1 MPYLQL
7 EERRI
12 PLQQGENRVGGGD
25 GAGEESAAVVLIV
38 DGGSGATLRV
48 RSAGDRVEV
57 NGVSIGAQ
65 PAPLFHG
72 DRLRIEGR
80 EYLFCDDGQT
90 GPTLRVE
97 AADEPAPAAPPS
109 PPAPRARSNG
119 RVVSLVDGRE
129 YAVHGDGLWI
139 GRDAGCD
146 VVVSSRDVSRRHA
159 RIELEPD
166 GYVLR
171 DVSMNGVRVNG
182 ARINEVHPLAI
193 GDVIR
198 VGPEEMRF
206 HGTAADGEE
215 TPPLLPVILPP
226 RPVAT
231 PPQPVTSMPAAEP
244 ATVAPPALPV
254 SPAAESPDASVIR
267 TAAIPSATPPVEP
280 VVRPVLA
287 TLEILNPGP
296 AKGTRFTIDTPL
308 LHIGRG
314 AHNDVRLTEESV
326 SDLHAKLQR
335 RADGWHVIDLGST
348 NGTYVAG
355 QRIRAEARIASGGEL
370 RLGGVKLRFLE
381 GEGAGQAGGDTRVVA
396 AFQPSTGTEP
406 GTIIPS
412 GMPASPVMGG
422 GLRWALVAA
431 LVVLALLAVFLYVRM
446 Q

>member
-12 PLQQGENRVGGGD
+12 PLQQGENRVGGGES
-25 GAGEESAAVVLIV
+25 GGGESAVVVVSV
-38 DGGSGATLRV
+38 DGGQGATLRV
-48 RSAGDRVEV
+48 LSAGDRVEV
-57 NGVSIGAQ
+57 NGVSVGAQ
-65 PAPLFHG
+65 PALLFHG
-72 DRLRIEGR
+72 DRLRIEGT

-97 AADEPAPAAPPS
+97 AAEEPEPPT
-109 PPAPRARSNG
+109 PPTHPGPRARSNG

-182 ARINEVHPLAI
+182 VRINEVHPLAI

-198 VGPEEMRF
+198 VGPEELRF
-206 HGTAADGEE
+206 HGTAAEGEE
-215 TPPLLPVILPP
+215 TPPMLPVILPP

-231 PPQPVTSMPAAEP
+231 PPRPVTSVAPAP
-244 ATVAPPALPV
+244 ATPVVSAPPAEV
-254 SPAAESPDASVIR
+254 PDASVVR

-280 VVRPVLA
+280 VARPVLA

-296 AKGTRFTIDTPL
+296 SKGTRFSIDTPL
-308 LHIGRG
+308 LHLGRG
-314 AHNDVRLTEESV
+314 AHNDIRLSEESV

-355 QRIRAEARIASGGEL
+355 QRIRAESRIASGGEL

-396 AFQPSTGTEP
+396 AFQPSTGREQ

-412 GMPASPVMGG
+412 GMPASPVEGG
-422 GLRWALVAA
+422 GLRRALVAA
-431 LVVLALLAVFLYVRM
+431 LVVLALLAVFLFVRM